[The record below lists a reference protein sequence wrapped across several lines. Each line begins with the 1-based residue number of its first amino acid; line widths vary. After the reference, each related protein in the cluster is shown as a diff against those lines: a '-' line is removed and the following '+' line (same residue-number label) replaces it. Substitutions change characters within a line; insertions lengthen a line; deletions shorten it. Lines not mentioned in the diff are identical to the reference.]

1 MVIFEIKCGIAFFFI
16 TMCIDFNNC
25 WLFISWLLKEEDRVE
40 TDVGSELAVSPEQ
53 DNVSAIRDITETL
66 W

>member
-1 MVIFEIKCGIAFFFI
+1 MY
-16 TMCIDFNNC
+16 IDFNNF

-53 DNVSAIRDITETL
+53 DNVSAIRDITETH